1 MQYYR
6 TQGGG
11 FLNSIPPA
19 TKNLIFI
26 NILVY
31 IATIINKDFMFKSF
45 ALFYPT
51 SPFFHWWQLLTHMFM
66 HGNFWHLFFNMYS
79 LFIFGSTVERTI
91 GTKKFL
97 ILYFVAGFGAVALH
111 FGVMNIQTAV
121 LAAQV
126 RNSVDGALQAFAS
139 IKMVPTVGASG
150 AIYGLLLSY
159 ALLHPQ
165 NRLTLIFPP
174 ITLSAKTWV
183 IIFAV
188 IELFT
193 GVSGVSDGVAHFA
206 HLGGMLFAWGLIS
219 YWKKKRCLYD
229 DYMN

>member
-51 SPFFHWWQLLTHMFM
+51 SPYFHWWQLVTHMFM

-126 RNSVDGALQAFAS
+126 NQGVEGALQAFAS

-206 HLGGMLFAWGLIS
+206 HLGGMLFAWALIS

>member
-45 ALFYPT
+45 ALFYPS
-51 SPFFHWWQLLTHMFM
+51 SPYFHWWQLVTHMFM

-126 RNSVDGALQAFAS
+126 RNSVEGALQAFAS

-206 HLGGMLFAWGLIS
+206 HLGGMLFAWALIS

>member
-1 MQYYR
+1 MQYYNR
-6 TQGGG
+6 
-11 FLNSIPPA
+11 FPPA
-19 TKNLIFI
+19 TKNLILI
-26 NILVY
+26 NILVFV
-31 IATIINKDFMFKSF
+31 ATLVNEDFMLRNF

-51 SPFFHWWQLLTHMFM
+51 SPYFHWWQLLSHMFM
-66 HGNFWHLFFNMYS
+66 HGGFWHLFFNMYS
-79 LFIFGSTVERTI
+79 LFIFGSAVERTI

-97 ILYFVAGFGAVALH
+97 ILYFISGLGAVALH

-126 RNSVDGALQAFAS
+126 QKGVQGALESYAA
-139 IKMVPTVGASG
+139 IKGVPTVGASG

-159 ALLHPQ
+159 ALLYPQ

-174 ITLSAKTWV
+174 ISLSAKTWV

-193 GVSGVSDGVAHFA
+193 GVRGVSDGVAHFA
-206 HLGGMLFAWGLIS
+206 HLGGMLFAWGLIW

-229 DYMN
+229 DYIN